1 MVLVKGHI
9 RTSNALSL
17 PMNAAGMSVVFVN
30 GPRLLPSRTEVSE
43 LLYRLAKLSVSVF
56 GWNLSCSCSEVNAD

>member
-1 MVLVKGHI
+1 
-9 RTSNALSL
+9 
-17 PMNAAGMSVVFVN
+17 MNAAGMSVVFVN